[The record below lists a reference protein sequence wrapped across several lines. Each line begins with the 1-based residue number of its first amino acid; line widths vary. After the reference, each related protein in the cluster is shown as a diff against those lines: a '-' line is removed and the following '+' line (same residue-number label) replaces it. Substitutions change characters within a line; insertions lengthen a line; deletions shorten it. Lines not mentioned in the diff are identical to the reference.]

1 MYWTYIGVVLTK
13 CEGIGIGCIPLS
25 EMPISKVTASVLLKS
40 IASTPPLANLPN
52 QLPRPDEIS
61 MSKKVSPGPST
72 TALSL
77 LFDTK
82 KCGIEEDCEHRVIV
96 IDNRSLC
103 GREKDDVGGR
113 LKELKEVTL
122 LTFNFCI
129 VCE

>member
-1 MYWTYIGVVLTK
+1 
-13 CEGIGIGCIPLS
+13 
-25 EMPISKVTASVLLKS
+25 MPISKVTPSVLAES

-61 MSKKVSPGPST
+61 ISEKVSPGPST
-72 TALSL
+72 VALSL

-96 IDNRSLC
+96 IDSRSLC
-103 GREKDDVGGR
+103 GKEKDDVGGR
-113 LKELKEVTL
+113 LEELNEVTL
-122 LTFNFCI
+122 LTVNFCI